1 VLGLA
6 EADLLEQGA
15 VFSAPHWPLEHSI
28 EPAMEAPGVLPKHPA
43 DREGLGLGGML

>member
-6 EADLLEQGA
+6 EADLLEQGT
-15 VFSAPHWPLEHSI
+15 VFSALHWPLEHGK

-43 DREGLGLGGML
+43 DRKGLGVGGVL